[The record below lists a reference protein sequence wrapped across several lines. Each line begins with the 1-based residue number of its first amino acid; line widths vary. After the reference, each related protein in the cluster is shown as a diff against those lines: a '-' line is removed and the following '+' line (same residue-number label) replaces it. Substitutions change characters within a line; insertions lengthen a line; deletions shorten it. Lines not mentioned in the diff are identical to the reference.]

1 MYYCGCN
8 IVLHSVVAVSDDDE
22 VPIISDSS
30 SWASLYRPLVP
41 TIVDPNEAPTEVAPS
56 TPALEEGETPSIPV
70 TPRLE
75 PDQGALPPGDEA
87 VGTATR
93 VEGKEVMT
101 QTPPLLSRLIQ
112 GYLDHTG
119 IEACPYHQMDHGVRD
134 PHCDH
139 CKRALGPLYHHK
151 IVGNRHLPVF
161 TFDFSG
167 PHPRK
172 VNMAQYLLVAVW
184 SLGHMRLL
192 WAFGVESRQT
202 SVVLP
207 CLQSCFEDLR
217 ALTGGSRPPILR
229 LHSDKAS
236 EFLSPPIRAYLS
248 QQGVR
253 QTVNSG
259 YDPQANG
266 LAERWIGIVKV
277 RATALLADV
286 RLPPEYWSYACR
298 WVAYVHT
305 HRVTEIPINKTL
317 PHFGDVV
324 VMHQAFKKPP
334 SFENR
339 GSTGVCLGHDTRISG
354 GVLVVSVINGEMKEV
369 CTAKVRKLGE
379 RVGQAW
385 RLHVHPQDATRAAYV
400 NRKGEVKWNLQDLDV
415 PTVEQC
421 VKEDALEVQDIRE
434 LGLGWAWFVND
445 LRTFLPAWQD
455 MELATPSAEEPVT
468 QIAPDVPVEPLPVH
482 ADATQLDLDLHTYE
496 RPLAVTPFGVQE
508 HVPDWQDSHAMSAYV
523 PPSQLG
529 QWVRTDL
536 GVRTFQGLGKN
547 APLRAQVVRRLTQDA
562 HTNQILE
569 SLPCDPHLQVPLHRR
584 CLPGCSPQS
593 CATRDIKTTFVYRL
607 QPSWL
612 IPNASSRELSPAPFP
627 SGGGGSLSLSPYLSS
642 PSLSLLLR
650 GPTFSQFSADGAST
664 DSTFGTQTLL
674 AMRKF
679 LDEAESYHH
688 QGVPPS
694 QMTKEDTKEGHTECK
709 GEDSAEDRNCRQ
721 GENSAEDGISQSE
734 AMKLAISA
742 FRTLLRG
749 CEEQWCYA
757 IQQDSESS
765 ESEAEE
771 ALCQQSPHAMMA
783 QLVSEEDLEDRS
795 PDPEPQRYLCDDWI
809 QPIKVAKKPRA
820 LTAKETMKA
829 NAAKNCLILTMMSL
843 ELGFGSV
850 IERYQQARDAVVER
864 YQHDGPE
871 NSTYLASEVLTDEEM
886 LARADDQL
894 DTVAAITLAPAS
906 MPPPTCLLKGKKA
919 EALNQVHAVALKD
932 TSLKM
937 YHVMSVKQTLR
948 EDLAECAY
956 QFSCRA
962 ADWSRSDMHA
972 VPMQFEPLELHVV
985 DALGQQ
991 EVPDYFQQ
999 PAKAITEEV
1008 SVMKGPHAQEWI
1020 AAVLEEIES
1029 FKRLG
1034 VYEEVPRSEATSPP
1048 LPARLILVT
1057 KPNIHGG
1064 PARKKARIVICG
1076 NFQDVHP
1083 DEFTASKTPSYPA
1096 LRMALSVASHM
1107 GWPVE
1112 CWDVSTA
1119 FLYAR
1124 LFGDRDTD
1132 LFATTEDISGDTE
1145 GVVWKIKK
1153 ALYGLRTSPMHETE
1167 RDNTLKS
1174 LHGCMKMFHIDC
1186 FHVRDHLGTVV
1197 PIREGEDPRIKSSG
1211 EELTRGVVITYVD
1224 DLLFT
1229 GFQCHIDAL
1238 TKALLAKYV
1247 MKRSGILP
1255 VGTPG
1260 MEKLDG
1266 IDFLGARITRD
1277 GDGTIWCDQSKYILH
1292 CIRENGF
1299 INKDGDVI
1307 LTKVNAPPT
1316 VDEKL
1321 GEEEGTVREKN
1332 DALTQC
1338 RKYIGQMMWLTTRT
1352 RPDIAACLGILASL
1366 MVRRPKE
1373 VRNHLVGLW
1382 KYLWTTKDH
1391 AMCTLPSPDAARKIV
1406 VDNRPE
1412 DMPPS
1417 ARDGPLS
1424 CSSPLTVQ
1432 TYCDASFA
1440 PGGGRSRTGILV
1452 LLVDQKTNRAS
1463 ALLWQSR
1470 RQTLTAL
1477 SAPEAEVVALSEALM
1492 PAIIIH
1498 ESCRNVGLEVGPSPD
1513 VLFVVKTD
1521 SQVALTQLRNESVTT
1536 RSRPF
1541 ANKFN
1546 YARDMCY
1553 GTSMHPASV
1562 KAVFEPGKSQ
1572 KADGLTKVLSGALM
1586 KSFVSDL
1593 GLAPLIH

>member
-1 MYYCGCN
+1 M
-8 IVLHSVVAVSDDDE
+8 S
-22 VPIISDSS
+22 
-30 SWASLYRPLVP
+30 
-41 TIVDPNEAPTEVAPS
+41 
-56 TPALEEGETPSIPV
+56 
-70 TPRLE
+70 
-75 PDQGALPPGDEA
+75 LPPG
-87 VGTATR
+87 
-93 VEGKEVMT
+93 
-101 QTPPLLSRLIQ
+101 
-112 GYLDHTG
+112 
-119 IEACPYHQMDHGVRD
+119 
-134 PHCDH
+134 
-139 CKRALGPLYHHK
+139 
-151 IVGNRHLPVF
+151 
-161 TFDFSG
+161 
-167 PHPRK
+167 
-172 VNMAQYLLVAVW
+172 
-184 SLGHMRLL
+184 
-192 WAFGVESRQT
+192 
-202 SVVLP
+202 
-207 CLQSCFEDLR
+207 
-217 ALTGGSRPPILR
+217 
-229 LHSDKAS
+229 
-236 EFLSPPIRAYLS
+236 
-248 QQGVR
+248 
-253 QTVNSG
+253 
-259 YDPQANG
+259 
-266 LAERWIGIVKV
+266 
-277 RATALLADV
+277 
-286 RLPPEYWSYACR
+286 
-298 WVAYVHT
+298 
-305 HRVTEIPINKTL
+305 
-317 PHFGDVV
+317 
-324 VMHQAFKKPP
+324 
-334 SFENR
+334 
-339 GSTGVCLGHDTRISG
+339 
-354 GVLVVSVINGEMKEV
+354 
-369 CTAKVRKLGE
+369 
-379 RVGQAW
+379 
-385 RLHVHPQDATRAAYV
+385 
-400 NRKGEVKWNLQDLDV
+400 
-415 PTVEQC
+415 
-421 VKEDALEVQDIRE
+421 
-434 LGLGWAWFVND
+434 
-445 LRTFLPAWQD
+445 
-455 MELATPSAEEPVT
+455 
-468 QIAPDVPVEPLPVH
+468 
-482 ADATQLDLDLHTYE
+482 
-496 RPLAVTPFGVQE
+496 
-508 HVPDWQDSHAMSAYV
+508 
-523 PPSQLG
+523 
-529 QWVRTDL
+529 
-536 GVRTFQGLGKN
+536 
-547 APLRAQVVRRLTQDA
+547 
-562 HTNQILE
+562 
-569 SLPCDPHLQVPLHRR
+569 
-584 CLPGCSPQS
+584 
-593 CATRDIKTTFVYRL
+593 
-607 QPSWL
+607 
-612 IPNASSRELSPAPFP
+612 
-627 SGGGGSLSLSPYLSS
+627 LSS

-650 GPTFSQFSADGAST
+650 GPTFSQFTTDGAST

-679 LDEAESYHH
+679 LDEMETHHH
-688 QGVPPS
+688 QGIPPS
-694 QMTKEDTKEGHTECK
+694 QMTVEDTKEWLTECK
-709 GEDSAEDRNCRQ
+709 GEDSAEDMICRQ
-721 GENSAEDGISQSE
+721 GENSVQGEVSQSE

-757 IQQDSESS
+757 TQQDSEGS

-771 ALCQQSPHAMMA
+771 VLCQQSSRAMMA
-783 QLVSEEDLEDRS
+783 QLVSEDDLKDGS

-809 QPIKVAKKPRA
+809 QPIKVAKKPRT
-820 LTAKETMKA
+820 LTARETMKA
-829 NAAKNCLILTMMSL
+829 NAAKNCLILTLMSL
-843 ELGFGSV
+843 ELGYGSV

-864 YQHDGPE
+864 YQRDEPE
-871 NSTYLASEVLTDEEM
+871 NPSYLASEVLTDEEM
-886 LARADDQL
+886 LARADDQA

-906 MPPPTCLLKGKKA
+906 MPPPTCLLKGKRA
-919 EALNQVHAVALKD
+919 EALNQVHAVAVKD

-962 ADWSRSDMHA
+962 ADWTRSDMHA

-1008 SVMKGPHAQEWI
+1008 SVMKGPDAQEWI

-1096 LRMALSVASHM
+1096 LRMALSIASHM

-1132 LFATTEDISGDTE
+1132 LGGNEIFMRPPKILIDTE
-1145 GVVWKIKK
+1145 VVKDGVVWKIKK
-1153 ALYGLRTSPMHETE
+1153 ALYGLRTSPIAWETE

-1174 LHGCMKMFHIDC
+1174 LQWVHEGVSYRLLPCQGSPC
-1186 FHVRDHLGTVV
+1186 LWTVV
-1197 PIREGEDPRIKSSG
+1197 PIREGEDPCIKSSG

-1277 GDGTIWCDQSKYILH
+1277 ADGTIWCDQSKYILH

-1299 INKDGDVI
+1299 INQDGDVI
-1307 LTKVNAPPT
+1307 LTKVNSPPT

-1332 DALTQC
+1332 HALTQC

-1373 VRNHLVGLW
+1373 VKNHLVGLW
-1382 KYLWTTKDH
+1382 RYLWTTKDH
-1391 AMCTLPSPDAARKIV
+1391 AMCTLPSPNAARKIV
-1406 VDNRPE
+1406 VDNRPD

-1424 CSSPLTVQ
+1424 SSSPLVVQ
-1432 TYCDASFA
+1432 AYCDASFA

-1452 LLVDQKTNRAS
+1452 LLVDQATNRAS

-1498 ESCRNVGLEVGPSPD
+1498 ESCRNVGLEVGPSPE
-1513 VLFVVKTD
+1513 VLFIVKTD

>member
-1 MYYCGCN
+1 M
-8 IVLHSVVAVSDDDE
+8 VDVSDADE
-22 VPIISDSS
+22 VPVISDSS
-30 SWASLYRPLVP
+30 SWASLYRPVRP
-41 TIVDPNEAPTEVAPS
+41 TLADPNKASTEAAPS
-56 TPALEEGETPSIPV
+56 THVVEEGETPSVPETPHLIPEDGA
-70 TPRLE
+70 TPPVDRVM
-75 PDQGALPPGDEA
+75 G
-87 VGTATR
+87 VATR
-93 VEGKEVMT
+93 VEEKEVMT

-112 GYLDHTG
+112 GYLEQTG
-119 IEACPYHQMDHGVRD
+119 IEECPYHQMDHGVRD

-236 EFLSPPIRAYLS
+236 EFLSPQIRAYLA

-305 HRVTEIPINKTL
+305 HRVTEIPINKSL

-324 VMHQAFKKPP
+324 VIHQAFKKPP

-339 GSTGVCLGHDTRISG
+339 GTTGVCLGHDARIAG
-354 GVLVVSVINGEMKEV
+354 GVLVVSVVNGEMKEV
-369 CTAKVRKLGE
+369 CSAKVRKLGE

-385 RLHVHPQDATRAAYV
+385 RLHVHPQDTTRSAYV
-400 NRKGEVKWNLQDLDV
+400 NRQGEVKWNLQDLEV

-445 LRTFLPAWQD
+445 LRAFLPAWQD
-455 MELATPSAEEPVT
+455 MELATPSAEEPLT
-468 QIAPDVPVEPLPVH
+468 QVAGDVPVEPIPVQ
-482 ADATQLDLDLHTYE
+482 ADATQLAMDMHVYE
-496 RPLAVTPFGVQE
+496 QPLAVTPFGAQE
-508 HVPDWQDSHAMSAYV
+508 HVPGWNESHAMSAYV
-523 PPSQLG
+523 PPYQLG
-529 QWVRTDL
+529 HWIRTDL

-547 APLRAQVVRRLTQDA
+547 APLRAQVVRRLTKDA
-562 HTNQILE
+562 HTLQILE
-569 SLPCDPHLQVPLHRR
+569 SLPCELHLHVPLHRR
-584 CLPGCSPQS
+584 CLPGCGPQS
-593 CATRDIKTTFVYRL
+593 CATRDIQTTFVYL
-607 QPSWL
+607 LHPSSL
-612 IPNASSRELSPAPFP
+612 ILRVDTREPSPSPFP
-627 SGGGGSLSLSPYLSS
+627 SGGGGVGVPLPS
-642 PSLSLLLR
+642 PSLSPSFSLSLR
-650 GPTFSQFSADGAST
+650 DPPISQFLAEGASA
-664 DSTFGTQTLL
+664 DSTFGTQTLV
-674 AMRKF
+674 AMRRF
-679 LDEAESYHH
+679 LDEAEISMSYDNAASLVTREEANAK
-688 QGVPPS
+688 GAED
-694 QMTKEDTKEGHTECK
+694 KEEV
-709 GEDSAEDRNCRQ
+709 SAEDDCRQ
-721 GENSAEDGISQSE
+721 P
-734 AMKLAISA
+734 KAIKEVIRA
-742 FRTLLRG
+742 FRTLLHSH
-749 CEEQWCYA
+749 EEQGCA
-757 IQQDSESS
+757 DAQQESESVD
-765 ESEAEE
+765 SEAEDFV
-771 ALCQQSPHAMMA
+771 CQESPRTLMA
-783 QLVSEEDLEDRS
+783 NWIEEEEDYSTR
-795 PDPEPQRYLCDDWI
+795 EPQRYLCDDWI
-809 QPIKVAKKPRA
+809 QPIKVAWKPRTM
-820 LTAKETMKA
+820 TARETKKA
-829 NAAKNCLILTMMSL
+829 RVTKNCLILTLMSL

-850 IERYQQARDAVVER
+850 IERYQKARDAVVAR
-864 YQHDGPE
+864 YQQGSSE
-871 NSTYLASEVLTDEEM
+871 NPTFLPSELLTTEEM
-886 LARADDQL
+886 SARTREQPDE
-894 DTVAAITLAPAS
+894 AIAFSLAPAS
-906 MPPPTCLLKGKKA
+906 MPPPTCLLKGKEA
-919 EALNQVHAVALKD
+919 EALSQVHAVALKD
-932 TSLKM
+932 PSLKM

-999 PAKAITEEV
+999 PAKAITEDV
-1008 SVMKGPHAQEWI
+1008 SVMKGPDAQEWI

-1034 VYEEVPRSEATSPP
+1034 VYEEVPKGQATSPP

-1132 LFATTEDISGDTE
+1132 LGGNEIYMRPPKILIETEVVAE

-1153 ALYGLRTSPMHETE
+1153 ALYGLRTSPIAWETE

-1174 LHGCMKMFHIDC
+1174 LEWVHDDVKYRLFPCQGSPC
-1186 FHVRDHLGTVV
+1186 LWTVV
-1197 PIREGEDPRIKSSG
+1197 PIRTGDDPRVKCSS

-1224 DLLFT
+1224 DLLIT
-1229 GFQCHIDAL
+1229 GFQCHIDAI
-1238 TKALLAKYV
+1238 TQALLAKYV
-1247 MKRSGILP
+1247 MKQSGSLP
-1255 VGTPG
+1255 VGIPG
-1260 MEKLDG
+1260 MEHSDG

-1277 GDGTIWCDQSKYILH
+1277 RQGTIWCDQTKYILH

-1299 INKDGDVI
+1299 MNRDGDVV
-1307 LTKVNAPPT
+1307 LTKVISPPT

-1321 GEEEGTVREKN
+1321 GEEEGTAREKN
-1332 DALTQC
+1332 EALAQC

-1373 VRNHLVGLW
+1373 VKNHLVCLW
-1382 KYLWTTKDH
+1382 RYLWTTKDH

-1406 VDNRPE
+1406 LDNSSEVRSS
-1412 DMPPS
+1412 S

-1424 CSSPLTVQ
+1424 CSSPLKVQ

-1440 PGGGRSRTGILV
+1440 PGGGRSRSGILV

-1470 RQTLTAL
+1470 RQTLTAM

-1498 ESCRNVGLEVGPSPD
+1498 ESCRNIGLEVGPSPD

-1521 SQVALTQLRNESVTT
+1521 SQVTLTQLRNESVTT

-1553 GTSMHPASV
+1553 GTTVHPASV

>member
-1 MYYCGCN
+1 M
-8 IVLHSVVAVSDDDE
+8 SF
-22 VPIISDSS
+22 P
-30 SWASLYRPLVP
+30 
-41 TIVDPNEAPTEVAPS
+41 
-56 TPALEEGETPSIPV
+56 
-70 TPRLE
+70 
-75 PDQGALPPGDEA
+75 PD
-87 VGTATR
+87 
-93 VEGKEVMT
+93 
-101 QTPPLLSRLIQ
+101 
-112 GYLDHTG
+112 
-119 IEACPYHQMDHGVRD
+119 
-134 PHCDH
+134 
-139 CKRALGPLYHHK
+139 
-151 IVGNRHLPVF
+151 
-161 TFDFSG
+161 
-167 PHPRK
+167 
-172 VNMAQYLLVAVW
+172 
-184 SLGHMRLL
+184 
-192 WAFGVESRQT
+192 
-202 SVVLP
+202 
-207 CLQSCFEDLR
+207 
-217 ALTGGSRPPILR
+217 
-229 LHSDKAS
+229 
-236 EFLSPPIRAYLS
+236 
-248 QQGVR
+248 
-253 QTVNSG
+253 
-259 YDPQANG
+259 
-266 LAERWIGIVKV
+266 
-277 RATALLADV
+277 
-286 RLPPEYWSYACR
+286 
-298 WVAYVHT
+298 
-305 HRVTEIPINKTL
+305 
-317 PHFGDVV
+317 
-324 VMHQAFKKPP
+324 
-334 SFENR
+334 
-339 GSTGVCLGHDTRISG
+339 
-354 GVLVVSVINGEMKEV
+354 
-369 CTAKVRKLGE
+369 
-379 RVGQAW
+379 
-385 RLHVHPQDATRAAYV
+385 
-400 NRKGEVKWNLQDLDV
+400 
-415 PTVEQC
+415 
-421 VKEDALEVQDIRE
+421 
-434 LGLGWAWFVND
+434 
-445 LRTFLPAWQD
+445 
-455 MELATPSAEEPVT
+455 
-468 QIAPDVPVEPLPVH
+468 
-482 ADATQLDLDLHTYE
+482 
-496 RPLAVTPFGVQE
+496 
-508 HVPDWQDSHAMSAYV
+508 
-523 PPSQLG
+523 
-529 QWVRTDL
+529 
-536 GVRTFQGLGKN
+536 
-547 APLRAQVVRRLTQDA
+547 
-562 HTNQILE
+562 
-569 SLPCDPHLQVPLHRR
+569 
-584 CLPGCSPQS
+584 
-593 CATRDIKTTFVYRL
+593 
-607 QPSWL
+607 
-612 IPNASSRELSPAPFP
+612 
-627 SGGGGSLSLSPYLSS
+627 LSS

-650 GPTFSQFSADGAST
+650 GPTFSQFTADGAST

-679 LDEAESYHH
+679 LDEMETHH
-688 QGVPPS
+688 QQGISPS
-694 QMTKEDTKEGHTECK
+694 QRTVEDTKERLPECK
-709 GEDSAEDRNCRQ
+709 GEVSAEDMVCLQ
-721 GENSAEDGISQSE
+721 GENSVQSGVSRSK

-742 FRTLLRG
+742 FRTLLHG
-749 CEEQWCYA
+749 CEEQWRYTT
-757 IQQDSESS
+757 QQDNESG

-771 ALCQQSPHAMMA
+771 VLCQQSSHAMMA
-783 QLVSEEDLEDRS
+783 KLVSEDELKDGR

-809 QPIKVAKKPRA
+809 QPIKVAKKPRT
-820 LTAKETMKA
+820 LTARETMKA
-829 NAAKNCLILTMMSL
+829 NVAKNCLILTLMSL
-843 ELGFGSV
+843 ELGYGTV
-850 IERYQQARDAVVER
+850 IERYQQARDAVIER
-864 YQHDGPE
+864 YQHDRPE
-871 NSTYLASEVLTDEEM
+871 NSSYLASEVLTDEEM
-886 LARADDQL
+886 LARVDDPAP
-894 DTVAAITLAPAS
+894 TVAAITLAPAS
-906 MPPPTCLLKGKKA
+906 MPPPTCLLKGKRIG
-919 EALNQVHAVALKD
+919 ALDQVHAVAVKD
-932 TSLKM
+932 SSLKM

-962 ADWSRSDMHA
+962 ADWTRSDMHA

-1008 SVMKGPHAQEWI
+1008 SVMKGPDAQEWI

-1096 LRMALSVASHM
+1096 LRMALSIASHM

-1132 LFATTEDISGDTE
+1132 LGGNEIFMRPPKILIDTE
-1145 GVVWKIKK
+1145 VVKDGVVWKIKK
-1153 ALYGLRTSPMHETE
+1153 ALYGLRTSPIAWETE

-1174 LHGCMKMFHIDC
+1174 LQWVHDGVSYRLLPCQGSPC
-1186 FHVRDHLGTVV
+1186 LWTVV
-1197 PIREGEDPRIKSSG
+1197 PIREGEDPCIKSSG

-1238 TKALLAKYV
+1238 TTALLAKYV

-1277 GDGTIWCDQSKYILH
+1277 ADGTIWCDQSKYILH

-1299 INKDGDVI
+1299 INQDGDVI
-1307 LTKVNAPPT
+1307 LTRANSPPT

-1332 DALTQC
+1332 NALTQC

-1373 VRNHLVGLW
+1373 VKNYLVGLW
-1382 KYLWTTKDH
+1382 RYLWTTRDH
-1391 AMCTLPSPDAARKIV
+1391 AMCTLPSPKAARKIV
-1406 VDNRPE
+1406 VDNRQD

-1424 CSSPLTVQ
+1424 SSSPLVVQ

-1452 LLVDQKTNRAS
+1452 LLVDQATNRAS

-1470 RQTLTAL
+1470 RQTLTAV

-1498 ESCRNVGLEVGPSPD
+1498 ESCRDVGLEVGPSPE
-1513 VLFVVKTD
+1513 VLFIVKTD